1 MYCINSRVRCSISC
15 CLCCSQDQVW
25 HIKHLSCR
33 HVNFQKSNGLTKYL
47 SDYLLKAFFALHFKI
62 HNPCKLTI
70 IIRLAGISAGS
81 FIRLFSFLDSPVRR
95 VLTQDRLPF
104 LSAGEAF
111 VPCITL
117 VSVCKNRWINIDV
130 EIFLSFSPYLH
141 SPIIPL
147 LIYSLLVY
155 FYWKNSPKGGGIS
168 N

>member
-33 HVNFQKSNGLTKYL
+33 HVNFQKSNGLTKSL

-81 FIRLFSFLDSPVRR
+81 FIRLFSFFDSPVRR

>member
-1 MYCINSRVRCSISC
+1 MLSINSRVRCSISC
-15 CLCCSQDQVW
+15 CLCCSQNQVW

-33 HVNFQKSNGLTKYL
+33 HVNFQKSNGLTKSL

-70 IIRLAGISAGS
+70 IIRLAGIFAGS

>member
-33 HVNFQKSNGLTKYL
+33 HVNFQKSNGLTKSL

-81 FIRLFSFLDSPVRR
+81 FISLFSFLDSPVRR

>member
-1 MYCINSRVRCSISC
+1 M
-15 CLCCSQDQVW
+15 W

-33 HVNFQKSNGLTKYL
+33 HVNFQKSNGLTKSL

-130 EIFLSFSPYLH
+130 EIFSQFLAIFTQSNNPPVNIFTV
-141 SPIIPL
+141 
-147 LIYSLLVY
+147 SLFLQKELPQRGRY
-155 FYWKNSPKGGGIS
+155 I
-168 N
+168 

>member
-33 HVNFQKSNGLTKYL
+33 HVNFQKSNGLTKSL

-81 FIRLFSFLDSPVRR
+81 FIRLFSFHDSPVRR

-104 LSAGEAF
+104 LSAGEPF

>member
-1 MYCINSRVRCSISC
+1 M
-15 CLCCSQDQVW
+15 
-25 HIKHLSCR
+25 SCR
-33 HVNFQKSNGLTKYL
+33 HVNFQKSNGLTKSL

-81 FIRLFSFLDSPVRR
+81 FIRLFSFLVSPVRR